1 MEENLSL
8 PELEHILKA
17 AREKEYRAQ
26 KFAAALKGVNLDEQR
41 DEAAQ
46 TITYADVERRA
57 KAKLAGKTEE
67 QVEFDDVGIGFEED
81 ME

>member
-1 MEENLSL
+1 MEEHLSL

-17 AREKEYRAQ
+17 MREKEYRRQ
-26 KFAAALKGVNLDEQR
+26 KFQAALKGIDLDEQGGQA
-41 DEAAQ
+41 DEAL
-46 TITYADVERRA
+46 TYADVERRA

-67 QVEFDDVGIGFEED
+67 QLELDDVGIGYEED

>member
-17 AREKEYRAQ
+17 AREAEYRRQ

-41 DEAAQ
+41 EEAGDAL
-46 TITYADVERRA
+46 TYADVERRV
-57 KAKLAGKTEE
+57 KAKLAGKSEE
-67 QVEFDDVGIGFEED
+67 QVELDEVGIGVETET
-81 ME
+81 E